1 MKSFS
6 KIIKALL
13 VSMLIGMIG
22 CTSLLQTPPTH
33 PQADQRDRLKSEELM
48 LQSDSGINAVHNAYF
63 MPVGDWKPALHQLVG
78 TLNVPETPMQ
88 TDIWKHRLSR
98 SAPRYFPGFSVQ
110 FFTHKGHLVPVERN
124 IIHPVDGNSR
134 SSWNLILS
142 PGKVWSESSDNGMSR
157 ASFPFVLVSVYSYE
171 THNGIAT
178 FLYDASRVSDLR
190 MQIVQEISWRKFD
203 FRGHLPMT
211 YTPGPTAGNEN
222 VMARF
227 DKEMACQTPIRPW
240 SALKEIADPEFLENF
255 NGIVNPQDISATGL
269 IVDNIIY
276 LQPCRTRYG
285 AYPYPRYMRNSVF
298 SVTKSAGAAIAMLRL
313 AQKYGDE
320 VFDLKIKDYLSVTA
334 AHGGW
339 DEVTFGDCLNMV
351 AGIGDNWPQRKPNK
365 IFVDENNERMKEWA
379 KATTARDKLKIGFEF
394 GNYPWGPGEVLRY
407 NSTHTFVLAA
417 AMDSYLKKKEGP
429 RSNIWDMVVEEVF
442 NPIGIIHAP
451 LRHTQEPDGSR
462 GIPHFLAGFYPTPDD
477 IAKTT
482 MLLQNRGEHR
492 GRQLLSRAK
501 LAQALYKTE
510 KRGFPTN
517 RYNGYGYRWYNM
529 SFWSAPY
536 RTQNGCFFQIP
547 YMAGYLGNLV
557 VLLPNG
563 ISAFRFADGNHYDP
577 ESLILGAEAIRP
589 ICDQGIPASVK
600 DDVGPVCEA
609 PLPED
614 LVIETPG
621 ESVPAEMARFSGI
634 WGNGGVDWL
643 SGMLCTSLAVKSIEE
658 SGVASVMVGWGK
670 QELWGIDEPGFTE
683 LPAKIEDGKLTFKI
697 RIGWFEKLFRIDS
710 GEVTCWFIGDK
721 LRGALK
727 HPKEGRYV
735 MLEKIE

>member
-6 KIIKALL
+6 KIFKTLL
-13 VSMLIGMIG
+13 VSIIICLIG
-22 CTSLLQTPPTH
+22 CTTLPKMPPA
-33 PQADQRDRLKSEELM
+33 PEQAEQRDRLTFEELIS
-48 LQSDSGINAVHNAYF
+48 QSDSGSSAVHNAYF
-63 MPVGDWKPALHQLVG
+63 MPVGDWKPALHDFAG

-88 TDIWKHRLSR
+88 TDIWKHRMSR

-124 IIHPVDGNSR
+124 IIQPVEGNPR

-142 PGKVWSESSDNGMSR
+142 PGKVWSEPADNGMSR

-178 FLYDASRVSDLR
+178 FVYDDTRASNLR

-203 FRGHLPMT
+203 FRGHLPMI
-211 YTPGPTAGNEN
+211 YTPGPIAGHETA
-222 VMARF
+222 MARF
-227 DKEMACQTPIRPW
+227 DKEMAYQTPIRPW
-240 SALKEIADPEFLENF
+240 SELQKIADPELLENF
-255 NGIVNPQDISATGL
+255 NGVVDSQDISATGM
-269 IVDNIIY
+269 IVDNILY
-276 LQPCRTRYG
+276 LQPCSTRYG
-285 AYPYPRYMRNSVF
+285 AYPYPSHMRNSVF
-298 SVTKSAGAAIAMLRL
+298 SVTKSAGSAIGMLRL

-334 AHGGW
+334 AHDGW

-351 AGIGDNWPQRKPNK
+351 TGIGDNWPQRTPNK
-365 IFVDENNERMKEWA
+365 IYVDENNERMLKWA

-417 AMDSYLKKKEGP
+417 AMDSYLKSKEGP
-429 RSNIWDMVVEEVF
+429 HANLWDMVIEEVF

-477 IAKTT
+477 IAKIT
-482 MLLQNRGEHR
+482 MLLQNGGKHR

-510 KRGFPTN
+510 KRGFSTN

-547 YMAGYLGNLV
+547 YMAGWLGNLV

-589 ICDQGIPASVK
+589 ICDQGIPASVQN
-600 DDVGPVCEA
+600 DVGPVCDA

-634 WGNGGVDWL
+634 WGNGGVDWF

-658 SGVASVMVGWGK
+658 SGKASVIVGWGK
-670 QELWGIDEPGFTE
+670 QELWGFDKPGFTE
-683 LPAKIEDGKLTFKI
+683 LPAKIEDGKLTFKLQ
-697 RIGWFEKLFRIDS
+697 IGWFAKLFHIDS
-710 GEVTCWFIGDK
+710 GEVTCWFVGDK
-721 LRGALK
+721 LRGAIK
-727 HPKEGRYV
+727 HLKEGRYGI
-735 MLEKIE
+735 MEKIE